1 MKASIAV
8 SLLGTLVFPA
18 LTTAASLTQITAP
31 FGPNPRNVSFHIYV
45 PDSLPANPA
54 ILVNPHWCHGTAQAA
69 FAGSQY
75 ATLAS
80 RHGFIVIYPGSPNAA
95 DRCWDVSS
103 RETLTHQGGGDSLGI
118 VSMVRWT
125 LERYGADPRRVFVT
139 GVSSG
144 AMMTQVLLGAYPD
157 VFAAGAAFAGVPFGC
172 FAAPGNNSGRHGYW
186 NGDCAEGKVTRSAKD
201 WGHLVRAAY
210 PGYDGW
216 RPKLQLFHGTKD
228 EIVSYVNHVEGV
240 KQWAD
245 VLGLDAA
252 APAAVVRDTPLA
264 GWTKTAYGAGGW
276 LEAYSAEG
284 VPHDIRVQ
292 ENTVVEFFQLNCR
305 GSGCFSWGQGSPNG
319 EPSSVSAWPT
329 STTVSAPGATAPP
342 ATSTTL
348 LTTTTTTTATTTT
361 TTTTT
366 TNTGSSTSPAVVPTS
381 SCTTRPGGVPK
392 WAQCGG
398 LQYIGPQYCADGE
411 CKSYNPYY
419 WQCVPTPCPRA

>member
-1 MKASIAV
+1 MKLPINL
-8 SLLGTLVFPA
+8 SLLGTLVLPA
-18 LTTAASLTQITAP
+18 LTTAASLTQITTP
-31 FGPNPRNVSFHIYV
+31 FGPNPRNVSFYIYV

-95 DRCWDVSS
+95 DQCWDISS
-103 RETLTHQGGGDSLGI
+103 RETLTHEGGGDSLGI

-125 LERYGADPRRVFVT
+125 LERYKADPRRVFVT

-172 FAAPGNNSGRHGYW
+172 FAAPGNNSGQYGYW
-186 NGDCAEGKVTRSAKD
+186 NGECAEGRVTKSAEE
-201 WGHLVRAAY
+201 WGDVVRAAY

-216 RPKLQLFHGTKD
+216 RPKVQLFHGTKD
-228 EIVSYVNHVEGV
+228 EIVSYVNHLEGV
-240 KQWAD
+240 QLWTD
-245 VLGLDAA
+245 VLGLDAD

-264 GWTKTAYGAGGW
+264 GWTKTVYGAGGW

-292 ENTVVEFFQLNCR
+292 ENTFCKADFDHGISPEDYCAPVDLHHVHPDDDKHRFPDVTNGCQHSDLHDSPWRSSQVGAMVMNAP
-305 GSGCFSWGQGSPNG
+305 GSGADF
-319 EPSSVSAWPT
+319 
-329 STTVSAPGATAPP
+329 
-342 ATSTTL
+342 
-348 LTTTTTTTATTTT
+348 
-361 TTTTT
+361 
-366 TNTGSSTSPAVVPTS
+366 
-381 SCTTRPGGVPK
+381 
-392 WAQCGG
+392 
-398 LQYIGPQYCADGE
+398 CAEGE

-419 WQCVPTPCPRA
+419 WQRLPEYSWDSYPVRSPARYQVQYLDQYQVNYPHPHPHQ